1 MRTLTYEGAARAGG
15 PPEARATAGARIMAG
30 MLAGAVAASR
40 NSCTKSE
47 DASSNRKINSIRCY
61 TKLPTETSAAVHGRQ
76 RTNIRDAS
84 SRIPLQQ
91 HHGRF

>member
-61 TKLPTETSAAVHGRQ
+61 TRYQITNRDISSCPWTPTH
-76 RTNIRDAS
+76 
-84 SRIPLQQ
+84 
-91 HHGRF
+91 